1 LTPKTLARTAGV
13 LNLLLLA
20 GGIVAQGIIAD
31 GLVVRGDAA
40 TTATNIMAHPRL
52 WALGLTFFLA
62 PHRRPGR
69 GRDAREA
76 GAVHRGQISSALKEQ
91 VLRSRLRRKKER
103 ATD

>member
-1 LTPKTLARTAGV
+1 M

-40 TTATNIMAHPRL
+40 TTATNIMAPRL
-52 WALGLTFFLA
+52 RALGLTFFLA